1 MIGTSGESLRN
12 ARNNPEASAS
22 IKQYFTRCPNSTARE
37 CCKVVGL
44 NYEEY
49 GGRARKIK
57 YDITRWMRSTVP
69 VTDPHGQLPK
79 SLTSVHR
86 FEFGFEEPVPAGY
99 VAVLE
104 EKALAGRVEGAWY
117 RSPNR
122 NRQLEYFDKHV
133 SVRVY
138 PRSRT
143 CRIHPRRSMMFDEVR
158 VHVEDAFAK
167 VLTARALLGD
177 SFQEMMKGLQV
188 ARRHR
193 TFHIG
198 PVTPFKVDFYRPSLG
213 LDILADGS
221 HPEHLE
227 VRENWPAWIAPLLQL
242 QRNNTMALS
251 EFASQISS
259 HLSVMQGIGL
269 AADRLNEAVRD
280 LARMI
285 SYKSNS
291 SDLEAR
297 GNISRECS
305 LESQSKFSETSP
317 SQGSDTRAVKA
328 PRLDRNSREV
338 AT

>member
-1 MIGTSGESLRN
+1 MRTCDGPLRN
-12 ARNNPEASAS
+12 ARNETSVSHN
-22 IKQYFTRCPNSTARE
+22 IKQYFTEHPHSTAKE
-37 CCKVVGL
+37 CCRSL
-44 NYEEY
+44 ILDYSRY

-57 YDITRWMRSTVP
+57 HDIIRWMQSTVP

-86 FEFGFEEPVPAGY
+86 LEFGFQEPVPASY

-104 EKALAGRVEGAWY
+104 EKALAARVEGAWY

-122 NRQLEYFDKHV
+122 NRQLEYFDEHV

-138 PRSRT
+138 PKSGT
-143 CRIHPRRSMMFDEVR
+143 CRIHPHQATTFDDVR
-158 VHVEDAFAK
+158 VHVEDAFAN
-167 VLTARALLGD
+167 VLPARAVLSD
-177 SFQEMMKGLQV
+177 SFQEMMNGLQV

-227 VRENWPAWIAPLLQL
+227 VRENWPAWIPPLLEL
-242 QRNNTMALS
+242 QRNNTTALS
-251 EFASQISS
+251 QFASQISS
-259 HLSVMQGIGL
+259 HLHVMQGIGQ
-269 AADRLNEAVRD
+269 AADRLNEAVRH
-280 LARMI
+280 LAQI
-285 SYKSNS
+285 INYKSNS
-291 SDLEAR
+291 SDLEVN
-297 GNISRECS
+297 GNISPKCG
-305 LESQSKFSETSP
+305 LESQSKFSETSH
-317 SQGSDTRAVKA
+317 SQGSNTRAVKA